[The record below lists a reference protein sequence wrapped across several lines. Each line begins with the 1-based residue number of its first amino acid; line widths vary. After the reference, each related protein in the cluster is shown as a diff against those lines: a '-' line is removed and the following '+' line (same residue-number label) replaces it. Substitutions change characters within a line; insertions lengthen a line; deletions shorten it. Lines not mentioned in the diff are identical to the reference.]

1 MISNI
6 IRKSALKLFICLGVP
21 LSLFSSS
28 FVGAQSADVYPLKT
42 ALVYNFAKFTQW
54 PETAVS
60 SVVNICYFSELYK
73 PSMERLAGKKISKSL
88 VLVKQVKNIDEVD
101 QCQLLYIDKSQREK
115 LNRLFL
121 KVKGKPILTV
131 SDISGF
137 YGEGG
142 MIEITVKDNRLR
154 FLINLFPVNE
164 SDMVLSSQMLK
175 LAVEVKR

>member
-1 MISNI
+1 
-6 IRKSALKLFICLGVP
+6 
-21 LSLFSSS
+21 
-28 FVGAQSADVYPLKT
+28 
-42 ALVYNFAKFTQW
+42 
-54 PETAVS
+54 
-60 SVVNICYFSELYK
+60 
-73 PSMERLAGKKISKSL
+73 MERLAGKKISKSL